1 MSRQN
6 PNYLKATENHSEL
19 CTLIAM
25 EECGELIQAISKAK
39 RGKLDK
45 DNLTEEIADVLISI
59 HWLQKIYNITMRD
72 IYKWV
77 DIKEEK
83 ILDKLEKGEF
93 K

>member
-6 PNYLKATENHSEL
+6 PDYLKATENYPEQ

-25 EECGELIQAISKAK
+25 EECSELIQAISKAK

-45 DNLTEEIADVLISI
+45 DKLTEEIADVFISI

-77 DIKEEK
+77 DIKEER
-83 ILDKLEKGEF
+83 ILDRLEKGEF